1 MIHHVIYGAT
11 FFKQGH
17 SSKNLEWVLAGVAAL
32 VLGEDDQTNTIATV
46 QSVFMF
52 SRFPFFLWT
61 SFLSCYS
68 FTPVRNV
75 VFLTLENQNSSF
87 PLHFLFRSSLIHR
100 SGMMGKS
107 LCRVHVYNYVDFDSD
122 KTKPA
127 SEVKAIL
134 KRFSDFSVHIN

>member
-1 MIHHVIYGAT
+1 MVLLNYQKSIACLPHQPDFVMIHHVIYGAT

-68 FTPVRNV
+68 FYASTQCCFFKIRKPKQ
-75 VFLTLENQNSSF
+75 FISFTF
-87 PLHFLFRSSLIHR
+87 PLQST
-100 SGMMGKS
+100 
-107 LCRVHVYNYVDFDSD
+107 CV
-122 KTKPA
+122 
-127 SEVKAIL
+127 
-134 KRFSDFSVHIN
+134 